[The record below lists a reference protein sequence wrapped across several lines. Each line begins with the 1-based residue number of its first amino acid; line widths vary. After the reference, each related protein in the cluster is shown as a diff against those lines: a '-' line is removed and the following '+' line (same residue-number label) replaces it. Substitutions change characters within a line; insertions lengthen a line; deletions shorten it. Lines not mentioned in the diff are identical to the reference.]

1 LERRIIVAEELSI
14 RHGLLGDRVH
24 LVDEYLESLRRC
36 DLLIAAAKG
45 DAPLRAFWH
54 QVKREYQAEVLGWTE
69 SATPTR
75 LISLVEGPDIALG
88 PKPVIVGRDP
98 WCDAWLKSS
107 RVSRIHCCL
116 TEHNGEVVVLDLGS
130 VNGTRI
136 NGERVE
142 LGWLRPGDE
151 LSIAHLR
158 YRVRTSRARSRT
170 PARFEDG
177 PLDRSG
183 PSAPSRNR

>member
-1 LERRIIVAEELSI
+1 MAEELSI
-14 RHGLLGDRVH
+14 RHGLLGDRIHV
-24 LVDEYLESLRRC
+24 VDEYLESLRRC
-36 DLLIAAAKG
+36 DRLIAAAKG

-54 QVKREYQAEVLGWTE
+54 QVKREYQADVLGWTE
-69 SATPTR
+69 SATGTR
-75 LISLVEGPDIALG
+75 LIALGEGPDIALG

-98 WCDAWLKSS
+98 WCDVWLKSS

-130 VNGTRI
+130 INGTRI
-136 NGERVE
+136 NGGKVE

-158 YRVRTSRARSRT
+158 YRVVTSRARWRT
-170 PARFEDG
+170 QAFFEDG
-177 PLDRSG
+177 LMDRSR